1 MICGSYI
8 IFRVRV
14 IVCVK
19 TIRCF
24 VIQPQIASGEIQ
36 VLSQKLLSQ
45 QQQNNY
51 NLFHQC
57 DPYRCSQVNV
67 LATLVFVTNVRR
79 KTEHKTIARISQRK
93 LARWPVSI
101 AKIPELPCT
110 RFVGQRINLR
120 EILEL
125 NFVIEAVRE
134 RIIACFPTRT
144 IHHEWRI
151 LRKSRSWAEKKK
163 DRNWLKTYRSTIPF
177 FLFIFTFQRIKIM
190 PFSVERNSEFSSK
203 RFQQTKKFKR

>member
-8 IFRVRV
+8 IFRVRG

-45 QQQNNY
+45 QQQNDY

-57 DPYRCSQVNV
+57 DPYLCLQEILVT
-67 LATLVFVTNVRR
+67 TLVFVTNIGI
-79 KTEHKTIARISQRK
+79 KTELKIIVRISQRK
-93 LARWPVSI
+93 LASWRVPI
-101 AKIPELPCT
+101 AIIPELPCI
-110 RFVGQRINLR
+110 RFVGQRINLC

-125 NFVIEAVRE
+125 NTVIEAVRE
-134 RIIACFPTRT
+134 RIVVCCPTRT

-163 DRNWLKTYRSTIPF
+163 KRQKLVKNLQVHDS
-177 FLFIFTFQRIKIM
+177 LFSFHFHL
-190 PFSVERNSEFSSK
+190 PEN
-203 RFQQTKKFKR
+203 